1 VSHRKL
7 VASEAQILQDALNAD
22 YRDVNIRLREGE
34 YQYDLAKTIAA
45 FQLKLVFP
53 DVKDLIKDLY
63 GEDKTGDI
71 QFVRKIQ
78 TILKKMERSEIVGIL
93 PKKNPWDLQ
102 RYALSG
108 FRFHDIDKNDVV
120 FAADEQTA
128 QAQYLVATSS
138 SVAEL
143 QKPRSFSFKAK
154 IIGLVCL
161 VTAFYIVSMWTLTLP
176 IIEPLVFVVAFSV
189 AVAGSLVLGKL
200 FSEG

>member
-7 VASEAQILQDALNAD
+7 VASEAQILQDALKAD

-34 YQYDLAKTIAA
+34 YQYDLAKAIAA
-45 FQLKLVFP
+45 FQLRLVFP
-53 DVKDLIKDLY
+53 DVKNLIKDLY
-63 GEDKTGDI
+63 GEDKTEDI

-78 TILKKMERSEIVGIL
+78 TILKKMERSGIVGIL

-108 FRFHDIDKNDVV
+108 FRFHDIDKNNAV
-120 FAADEQTA
+120 FATDEQAA
-128 QAQYLVATSS
+128 QAQYLVATAP

-161 VTAFYIVSMWTLTLP
+161 VTAFYVVSMWTLTLP
-176 IIEPLVFVVAFSV
+176 IIEPLIFVVAFSV

>member
-1 VSHRKL
+1 MSHRKL
-7 VASEAQILQDALNAD
+7 VASEAQVLQDALNAD

-53 DVKDLIKDLY
+53 DVKDLIKELY
-63 GEDKTGDI
+63 GEDKTDDI

-78 TILKKMERSEIVGIL
+78 TILKKMERSGIVGIL
-93 PKKNPWDLQ
+93 HKKNPWDLQ

-108 FRFHDIDKNDVV
+108 FRFRDIDKNNAV
-120 FAADEQTA
+120 FATDEQAA

-138 SVAEL
+138 SVAES
-143 QKPRSFSFKAK
+143 QKPRSPSLKAK

-161 VTAFYIVSMWTLTLP
+161 VTAFYIVSMWALTLP
-176 IIEPLVFVVAFSV
+176 IIEPVIFAVAFSV

-200 FSEG
+200 FSKG